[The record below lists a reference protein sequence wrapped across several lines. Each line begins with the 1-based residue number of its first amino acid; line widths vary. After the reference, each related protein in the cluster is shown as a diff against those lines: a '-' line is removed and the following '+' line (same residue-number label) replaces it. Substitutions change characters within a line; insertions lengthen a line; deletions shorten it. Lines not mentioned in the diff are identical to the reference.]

1 MTALVEHL
9 MALTNAQSLEELWD
23 MHTRRMA
30 EYGFD
35 RLLYGFTNYR
45 TSNSLGDPADFVIL
59 SNHHKRYV
67 EQYID
72 DGLYFHAPM
81 TQWALDN
88 EGACSWARIQCMLDF
103 GVLNEAQRRVVR
115 FNHSFQVHAGYS
127 ISFRAISSRAKGAI
141 GLTARPDLSQED
153 ADAIWRAH
161 GSDILVMNNVA
172 HLKITSL
179 PYSGSHRTLTT
190 RQREALE
197 WVGDGKTTQD
207 IATLMGISR
216 AMVEKHLRLA
226 RQSLGVETTAQAV
239 LKAALHNQMYR
250 L

>member
-1 MTALVEHL
+1 MTTLARHLV
-9 MALTNAQSLEELWD
+9 ALTNAQSLEELWD

-45 TSNSLGDPADFVIL
+45 TSNSLGDPADFIVL
-59 SNHHKRYV
+59 SNHDKRYV
-67 EQYID
+67 QRYID
-72 DGLYFHAPM
+72 DGLYFDAPM
-81 TQWALDN
+81 TQWALEN
-88 EGACSWARIQCMLDF
+88 EGSCSWSRTQRLLASGALT
-103 GVLNEAQRRVVR
+103 EAQRRVVR
-115 FNHSFQVHAGYS
+115 FNRSFQVNAGYS

-141 GLTARPDLSQED
+141 GLAARPDLSQD
-153 ADAIWRAH
+153 DVDAIWNKD
-161 GSDILVMNNVA
+161 GMDILVMNNVA

-179 PYSGSHRTLTT
+179 PFSGSHRTLTS
-190 RQREALE
+190 RQREVLE

-207 IATLMGISR
+207 IATLLGISR

-226 RQSLGVETTAQAV
+226 RQSLGVETTTQAV
-239 LKAALHNQMYR
+239 LKAVLHNQMYV